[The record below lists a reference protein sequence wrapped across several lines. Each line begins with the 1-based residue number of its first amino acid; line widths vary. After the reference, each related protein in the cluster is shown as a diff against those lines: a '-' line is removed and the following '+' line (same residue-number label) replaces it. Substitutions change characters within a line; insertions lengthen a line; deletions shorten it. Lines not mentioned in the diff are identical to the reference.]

1 MFKFESK
8 LIVTA
13 MLIFGVTAFMSCEKE
28 ESSNSDVDL
37 KSQFEE
43 SAKLHNEAMDYV
55 LNSLNNK
62 QKVESN
68 SLFQEVEKFS
78 AEFIQD
84 NINSFNTFRNPTK
97 TMVDECKKI
106 HFFRKSGNLK
116 STYFHE
122 DYLHYTIDSYD
133 NYLTERQKEL
143 LYKINDLVNSKNS
156 VDEVVEKLTYIKDID
171 CLGLSSEERSIIC
184 AATTIGIES
193 VIYWNEH
200 SDKWLST
207 VGDVIS
213 LKSPKSSKGWFDWG
227 SVGKSDIAGAVG
239 GAIGGALV
247 GAAVGGVGAIPGAA
261 AGFVG
266 GGIGTSATDAVYQC
280 LEHLL

>member
-1 MFKFESK
+1 M
-8 LIVTA
+8 
-13 MLIFGVTAFMSCEKE
+13 
-28 ESSNSDVDL
+28 
-37 KSQFEE
+37 
-43 SAKLHNEAMDYV
+43 
-55 LNSLNNK
+55 
-62 QKVESN
+62 
-68 SLFQEVEKFS
+68 
-78 AEFIQD
+78 
-84 NINSFNTFRNPTK
+84 
-97 TMVDECKKI
+97 
-106 HFFRKSGNLK
+106 
-116 STYFHE
+116 
-122 DYLHYTIDSYD
+122 HYTIDSYD

-171 CLGLSSEERSIIC
+171 CLGLSSEERSIIY

-200 SDKWLST
+200 SYKWLST